1 MQATRPP
8 GRTRVMACNSSL
20 VSAPD
25 ALGFLGILSP
35 PGERPACLVMAINAV
50 EGSWGQR
57 W

>member
-1 MQATRPP
+1 
-8 GRTRVMACNSSL
+8 MACNSSL

-35 PGERPACLVMAINAV
+35 PPAMLLLVLTINAV